1 MSKENLVLRLRVEVD
16 AAGANELDGQSRICN
31 WLYNH
36 LLERGRQ
43 LKEEFI
49 SGNPEASKILYT
61 ERGLRNQLPKIKG
74 EHPFL
79 KVVHSSPLKNTALRL
94 SEAIQAHQKSKKG
107 KRRGKKMGWPKFRSW
122 KRKWFSLFYDE
133 PNKGFKIEGDTLILS
148 LGMGEDRKRRSVI
161 LRLAEANLLKNTII
175 RNLRINYELGNY
187 YAIFTIQKE
196 LPALK
201 PISKILALDPNHKNL
216 AYGVDTQ
223 GKAIEI
229 AAPKW
234 LKNFDKRLDEI
245 KSKRDRCNGKVKRVA
260 VLDQKGDP
268 TGREFCLPSKRWKK
282 YDDALKSALHK
293 RREQTKTFMF
303 TSAHRLFKDYDC
315 VAIGDY
321 TPSGEGINTSMRRAM
336 NNRSLIG
343 RWKSTLSWVAR
354 KSGKTFLEFEEKG
367 TTRTC
372 SGCLHVME
380 GGIAPSLRQWQ
391 CPQCQTVHIRDE
403 NSAFNGLR
411 KVLRDLPIKIEGE
424 NPSLVSGSDLA
435 FVKERWAWCIL
446 PSGVH
451 EIPRGQ
457 NSELLRSTKKLN
469 RENDISRPK
478 LVF

>member
-16 AAGANELDGQSRICN
+16 AAAANELDGQSRICN

-36 LLERGRQ
+36 LLERGQQ
-43 LKEEFI
+43 LKREFI

-74 EHPFL
+74 ENPFL

-94 SEAIQAHQKSKKG
+94 SEAIQVHQKSKIG

-161 LRLAEANLLKNTII
+161 LRLTEAHLLKNKII

-245 KSKRDRCNGKVKRVA
+245 KSKRDRCKRKVKRVA

-268 TGREFCLPSKRWKK
+268 TGKEFCLPSKRWKK

-303 TSAHRLFKDYDC
+303 TSAHRLFKNYDC

-435 FVKERWAWCIL
+435 FIKERWAWCIL

-451 EIPRGQ
+451 ETPRGQ

-478 LVF
+478 LIF